1 MTRKFLMVAA
11 LALFVVIAFNAP
23 GHAFALGPTT
33 PPVTS
38 TAVAPPPVGATL
50 NAVSAQVEDG
60 APDGAAVKSTA
71 PDTDAIQS
79 GAQGGQQIEDGLPDT
94 GAPEAGG

>member
-1 MTRKFLMVAA
+1 MTKKFLMVAA
-11 LALFVVIAFNAP
+11 LALFVVVAFNAP
-23 GHAFALGPTT
+23 GHAFAQGPTT
-33 PPVTS
+33 SPMTS
-38 TAVAPPPVGATL
+38 TAVAPQPAGAAL
-50 NAVSAQVEDG
+50 NAAGAQVEDG
-60 APDGAAVKSTA
+60 APDGAAVTSTA